1 MKRSMYAGRVREEH
15 IGQEI
20 TLKGWV
26 GRRRDLGGLIFID
39 LRDREGIMQ
48 LVINPE
54 KVSAEVMATAESLRS
69 EFVIEVTG
77 QVAAREQANDKLPT
91 GAVELNVT
99 ALTVLNTA
107 KTTPFEI
114 KDGIEANDDTRL
126 RYRYLDLRRPE
137 MLENLKLRAKVT
149 HSIRNYLDELEFIDV
164 ETPFLSKSTPEGAR
178 DYLVP
183 SRVHKGK
190 FYALPQSPQ
199 LFKQLLMMS
208 GFDRYYQIVK
218 CFRDEDL
225 RADRQPEFTQIDVE
239 TSFLTA
245 PEVREIMERMV
256 HGLWQNI
263 IGVDLGKFPQMTW
276 QEAMTRFGSD
286 KPDLRNPLE
295 LVDVADIVKDVEFK
309 VFNEPANNPNGRVAV
324 IRVPNG
330 AEITRK
336 QIDEYTQFVGIY
348 GAKGLAW
355 AKVNDI
361 NAGLEGVQSPIAK
374 FLNEEVWKALAE
386 RVKAQ
391 TGDILFFGADKWQTT
406 TDAMGALRLKLGRDL
421 GLTRLNEWQPL
432 WVIDFP
438 MFERDE
444 EGNLAAMHHPFTSPK
459 DFSPEQ
465 LEADPTSAVANA
477 YDMVI
482 NGYEV
487 GGGSVR
493 IFDPKMQQTVF
504 RILGINEQEQ
514 REKFGFLLD
523 ALKFGTPPHAGLAFG
538 LDRLTMLLTGTEN
551 IRDVIAF
558 PKTTAAACLMTEA
571 PSFAN
576 PQALGELSI
585 QVAKAE

>member
-1 MKRSMYAGRVREEH
+1 M
-15 IGQEI
+15 
-20 TLKGWV
+20 
-26 GRRRDLGGLIFID
+26 
-39 LRDREGIMQ
+39 
-48 LVINPE
+48 
-54 KVSAEVMATAESLRS
+54 
-69 EFVIEVTG
+69 
-77 QVAAREQANDKLPT
+77 
-91 GAVELNVT
+91 
-99 ALTVLNTA
+99 
-107 KTTPFEI
+107 
-114 KDGIEANDDTRL
+114 
-126 RYRYLDLRRPE
+126 
-137 MLENLKLRAKVT
+137 
-149 HSIRNYLDELEFIDV
+149 
-164 ETPFLSKSTPEGAR
+164 
-178 DYLVP
+178 
-183 SRVHKGK
+183 
-190 FYALPQSPQ
+190 
-199 LFKQLLMMS
+199 
-208 GFDRYYQIVK
+208 
-218 CFRDEDL
+218 
-225 RADRQPEFTQIDVE
+225 E

-330 AEITRK
+330 TEITRK

-386 RVKAQ
+386 RVKVQ

-421 GLTRLNEWQPL
+421 GLTRLDEWQPL

-438 MFERDE
+438 MFERDD

-459 DFSPEQ
+459 DFTPEQ
-465 LEADPTSAVANA
+465 LEANPTDAVANA

-576 PQALGELSI
+576 PQALAELSI
-585 QVAKAE
+585 QVVKAE